1 MSQFRRRVTSSEA
14 MVKAS
19 PAMYFESLSQPF
31 SRVCTAVVTG
41 ISYARQH
48 YNLAWESPRLVYMA
62 AAM

>member
-1 MSQFRRRVTSSEA
+1 

-19 PAMYFESLSQPF
+19 PAMYFESLSEPF